1 MIKIH
6 KYIIMPNY
14 IDGVIE
20 TVIAKYFIYYYTII
34 TKVWYNHPSINVK
47 KDEIK
52 MLEIILEM
60 VKTILLMIGVI
71 LIYDARTIAKK
82 VFSFGDQ
89 NEATLTLKIIGFIM
103 SIVAGFLIL
112 M

>member
-1 MIKIH
+1 
-6 KYIIMPNY
+6 
-14 IDGVIE
+14 
-20 TVIAKYFIYYYTII
+20 
-34 TKVWYNHPSINVK
+34 
-47 KDEIK
+47 
-52 MLEIILEM
+52 MLEIVLET
-60 VKTILLMIGVI
+60 VKIIVLMIGVI

-82 VFSFGDQ
+82 IFSFGDQ